1 MITAAKAPR
10 PGGVIETPISPARGA
25 CAPRCRLVG
34 GVWSWGIGET
44 NLRTNGLESTRVG
57 GGDVVSV
64 KPPTST
70 ARARDPRTRR
80 ETVSTLRP
88 RVCGCRATSGMAAR
102 VAPLRAQTR
111 NAERITTGSPART
124 LSRVRT
130 SSRARAALSC
140 PRGVR
145 DREVR
150 ASHPAGPRLLD
161 IDAHPLIPRLED
173 AVLLLELT

>member
-1 MITAAKAPR
+1 MITAAKALAKAPR

-44 NLRTNGLESTRVG
+44 NLWTNGLESTRVG
-57 GGDVVSV
+57 GVDVVSV

-88 RVCGCRATSGMAAR
+88 RVCGCRATSVMAAR
-102 VAPLRAQTR
+102 VAPLCAQTR
-111 NAERITTGSPART
+111 NAERITTGSLART
-124 LSRVRT
+124 SRLGLSRAFEHHRARARLSRAHAGSGIVRSARPT
-130 SSRARAALSC
+130 RQGPASSTSMRIRSSRA
-140 PRGVR
+140 
-145 DREVR
+145 
-150 ASHPAGPRLLD
+150 
-161 IDAHPLIPRLED
+161 
-173 AVLLLELT
+173 